1 MAAGLPQSLSR
12 SRSLPTVDKGV
23 CGEWEDDI
31 EGEGTGGRDS
41 GVVVVASDHASFASD
56 ARSSLLGDLPSGLA
70 VSELPSEEIPEEARG
85 GTGQTE
91 DPNKK
96 ETIGRHY
103 YPEGGWG
110 WVVVVMA
117 LMVQVVAHGLHQAG
131 GVMLL
136 HTLAKFPESSLLA
149 ASKLTCLFVYCL
161 VVGVIRVTCP
171 HFFLV
176 VVSEVVRLFQPFYF
190 PYTYLTHL
198 CWQVCSY
205 LICLLH
211 IPQTS
216 QLSPFTFIPS
226 SHPSYISTCL

>member
-1 MAAGLPQSLSR
+1 MCPCQYSRGEGPCKTASGIAGCVPGLQASVGLRRAVRTPPAGQRNHGEEKSEAPTTSVAKMAAGLPISLSR

-23 CGEWEDDI
+23 CGEWEDEV

-70 VSELPSEEIPEEARG
+70 VSELPSEEIAEEGRG
-85 GTGQTE
+85 GAGQTE
-91 DPNKK
+91 DPSKR

-149 ASKLTCLFVYCL
+149 ASKLTCLFVYSL

-171 HFFLV
+171 HF
-176 VVSEVVRLFQPFYF
+176 
-190 PYTYLTHL
+190 
-198 CWQVCSY
+198 
-205 LICLLH
+205 
-211 IPQTS
+211 
-216 QLSPFTFIPS
+216 
-226 SHPSYISTCL
+226 